1 MTGNDIL
8 QEQIAYYR
16 ARAAEYDEWFY
27 RVGRYDHGGTLNA
40 QWFREV
46 EVVRAALRQLKP
58 AGHVLELACG
68 TGIWT
73 EELVRI
79 GQPVTAIDASAEMLA
94 LNRAKLPDA
103 GVSYLQADLFEW
115 EPDRPYDTVFFGFW
129 LSHVPPERLEP
140 FLAKVARATKPGGSV
155 FMVDSRD
162 SDYTGAKVNKTLV
175 IDDLVHL
182 RRLKN
187 GRAFKVIKRY
197 YRPDELQ
204 QHFARAGFTVSAHT
218 TEQFFIYASGQHSPE
233 TDGKLKKT

>member
-27 RVGRYDHGGTLNA
+27 RVGRYDHGEALNA

-46 EVVRAALRQLKP
+46 EAVRAALRQLNP

-79 GQPVTAIDASAEMLA
+79 GQAVTAIDASAEMLTI
-94 LNRAKLPDA
+94 NQGKLPDA
-103 GVSYLQADLFEW
+103 VVTYLQADLFEW
-115 EPDRPYDTVFFGFW
+115 EPDRAYDTVCFAFW
-129 LSHVPPERLEP
+129 LSHVPPEQLGP
-140 FLAKVARATKPGGSV
+140 FLAKAARATQPGGRV
-155 FMVDSRD
+155 FMIDSLD
-162 SDYTGAKVNKTLV
+162 SDYSGAKVNKTLV
-175 IDDLVHL
+175 VDDLIHL

-204 QHFARAGFTVSAHT
+204 QHFAQAGFTVSAHT
-218 TEQFFIYASGQHSPE
+218 TDQFFIYASGQRQTRP
-233 TDGKLKKT
+233 DARNAR